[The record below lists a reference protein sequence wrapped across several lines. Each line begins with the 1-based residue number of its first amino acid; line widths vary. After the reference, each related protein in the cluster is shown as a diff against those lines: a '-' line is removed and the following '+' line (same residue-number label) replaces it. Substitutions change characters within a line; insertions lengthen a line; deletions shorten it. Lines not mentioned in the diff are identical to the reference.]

1 MTDKPTRSFRNPVTD
16 AEWQTVIDTLTAD
29 GPEAAKLVL
38 ARGRTQ
44 SDGRPARVSTL
55 RDILGRD
62 PIKRQQWDDA
72 LDAFIARFV
81 AEAHKSAVT
90 PEVIERY
97 DRKTGAL
104 VERRTSRRDMNWMLI
119 HVLRKLAPDEW
130 GERKRVA
137 VDGQIQH
144 THNLNAPTGFVL
156 RPEDIALLPAEDAG
170 QLLELLYRVEDLK
183 LENESGHK
191 RELIDA
197 PAWSEAERAA
207 AKQPRLSHSDEDS
220 SGPPADR

>member
-1 MTDKPTRSFRNPVTD
+1 MSTQPPNRTRNFLDD
-16 AEWQTVIDTLTAD
+16 AEWQAVIDTLRSD

-44 SDGRPARVSTL
+44 ADGRPARVSTL
-55 RDILGRD
+55 RDVLGRD

-72 LDAFIARFV
+72 MDEFIARFV

-119 HVLRKLAPDEW
+119 HVLRKLDPAWRDQKSVTVEGQVQHRHSLDAPS
-130 GERKRVA
+130 
-137 VDGQIQH
+137 
-144 THNLNAPTGFVL
+144 GFVL
-156 RPEDIALLPAEDAG
+156 RPDDIALLPAEDAG
-170 QLLELLYRVEDLK
+170 KLLELLYRVEDLK
-183 LENESGHK
+183 LEDQNEHK

-197 PAWSEAERAA
+197 PAWSEAERAEA
-207 AKQPRLSHSDEDS
+207 EQPRLTHSDEDPS
-220 SGPPADR
+220 RPAADR